1 MTELEERI
9 NSLLGDPAQLEGIT
23 KLARSLMSGG
33 AGDENSVED
42 KSPAAFQPPGMLGQL
57 GIDGETMG
65 RIGRLLS
72 AQQSSS
78 PGAGQALLEA
88 MRPYLSE
95 KRQHKVD
102 KALKIAR
109 LAKLAG
115 LAMGEMEVGG
125 DD

>member
-9 NSLLGDPAQLEGIT
+9 NAVLGDPAQLEGIT
-23 KLARSLMSGG
+23 RLARSLMGG
-33 AGDENSVED
+33 GGQEENMEEGGTAS
-42 KSPAAFQPPGMLGQL
+42 FQPSPGMLGQL

-65 RIGRLLS
+65 RISRLLS
-72 AQQSSS
+72 AQQQSV
-78 PGAGQALLEA
+78 GAGQAMLEA

-115 LAMGEMEVGG
+115 LAMGEMEV
-125 DD
+125 DSND